1 MHRSHE
7 IYFRSSAGAILATLA
22 LSTIPAVMAQS
33 TPAPE
38 WSLVTITTIKPDAR
52 SDYEAWQKE
61 ITAAYKKAE
70 VPSRAVLQT
79 VMGNLLEYVSV
90 SPLTHFANMDGPSPI
105 ERALG
110 KEDAAGLMRKGSAYV
125 TSVHRVASRAL
136 DNMSIRTKTSEPSEY
151 ALVTSMHLVAGK
163 ESEFNGWMKNEYLPA
178 MKKAEVKNFW
188 VSQTMFGGDPNER
201 ILVRLMKNMGEFD
214 AGPVLTKALGE
225 EGARKLRARSAGIVD
240 SVHFSVLRYR
250 TDLSYDMTTEGG
262 QKTAS
267 AK

>member
-1 MHRSHE
+1 MHRSLE
-7 IYFRSSAGAILATLA
+7 ARFSQGVLLVTLA
-22 LSTIPAVMAQS
+22 LTSVPAGAAES

-38 WSLVTITTIKPDAR
+38 WSVVTVTTIKPDTR
-52 SDYEAWQKE
+52 SEYEAWQKE

-90 SPLTHFANMDGPSPI
+90 YPLAHFADMDGPTPI

-125 TSVHRVASRAL
+125 TSVQRVASMAL
-136 DNMSIRTKTSEPSEY
+136 SDLSIRTKTSEANEY
-151 ALVTSMHLVAGK
+151 ALVTSMHLGVGK
-163 ESEFNGWMKNEYLPA
+163 ESEFNAWMKNEYLPA

-201 ILVRLMKNMGEFD
+201 ILVRIMKNMGEFD
-214 AGPVLTKALGE
+214 GGPVLTRALGE

-240 SVHFSVLRYR
+240 SVHFSVLHYR
-250 TDLSYDMTTEGG
+250 ADLSYDLAAQRT
-262 QKTAS
+262 QTAS

>member
-1 MHRSHE
+1 MHRSYE
-7 IYFRSSAGAILATLA
+7 TRFRSTACAVLASLA

-52 SDYEAWQKE
+52 SEYEAWQKE
-61 ITAAYKKAE
+61 VTAAFKKAE

-79 VMGNLLEYVSV
+79 VMGNLFEYVSV

-110 KEDAAGLMRKGSAYV
+110 KEDAAGLLRKGAAYV

-136 DNMSIRTKTSEPSEY
+136 DDMSIRTKTSEPSEY

-163 ESEFNGWMKNEYLPA
+163 ESEFNAWMKNDYLPA

-201 ILVRLMKNMGEFD
+201 IIVRLLKNLAEFD

-225 EGARKLRARSAGIVD
+225 EGARKLRARGTGIID
-240 SVHFSVLRYR
+240 SVHFSVLHYR
-250 TDLSYDMTTEGG
+250 ADLSYEMTTQGA
-262 QKTAS
+262 QPTAS

>member
-1 MHRSHE
+1 MHRSHQ
-7 IYFRSSAGAILATLA
+7 IHFRSSAGAILALA
-22 LSTIPAVMAQS
+22 LSAIPAVMAQS

-38 WSLVTITTIKPDAR
+38 WSLVTITTIKPDTR

-125 TSVHRVASRAL
+125 TSVHRLASRAL
-136 DNMSIRTKTSEPSEY
+136 DDMSIRTKTSEPSEY

-188 VSQTMFGGDPNER
+188 LSQTMFGGDPNER
-201 ILVRLMKNMGEFD
+201 IIVRLMKNMGEFD

-225 EGARKLRARSAGIVD
+225 EGARKLRAKSAGVVD
-240 SVHFSVLRYR
+240 SVHFSVLHYR
-250 TDLSYDMTTEGG
+250 TDLSYETTQGG
-262 QKTAS
+262 QKAAS